1 MADSVDSTE
10 QTLSDRDKPHSEDGT
25 LRLCSDMPA
34 SCGEA
39 YLFQTLKAIKQKLQI
54 VKQVSFPDGKLLFHQ
69 WETFVSPAGNFC
81 FPGGKLLFHRRETF
95 CFIKREPLFHQKRAS
110 VLSKE
115 SLCFIEREPLFH
127 RSRASVSPKRS
138 FRSIVSTLL
147 NFSFPAFCV
156 SKDDFGKYRFCTGA
170 TPSASSLYRE
180 LPCHATDKTG
190 RTAPH
195 LSPQNASSFVNTD
208 AFQRNR
214 PVSVPFLI
222 IQ

>member
-1 MADSVDSTE
+1 MHRA
-10 QTLSDRDKPHSEDGT
+10 
-25 LRLCSDMPA
+25 LRHTSR
-34 SCGEA
+34 
-39 YLFQTLKAIKQKLQI
+39 
-54 VKQVSFPDGKLLFHQ
+54 
-69 WETFVSPAGNFC
+69 WETFVSSAGNF
-81 FPGGKLLFHRRETF
+81 
-95 CFIKREPLFHQKRAS
+95 LFHQKRAS
-110 VLSKE
+110 VSSKE

-156 SKDDFGKYRFCTGA
+156 SKDDFGKYRFCSGA

-214 PVSVPFLI
+214 PVFVPFLI

>member
-127 RSRASVSPKRS
+127 RSRASVSSKQSLCFTQKKFPFHRINA
-138 FRSIVSTLL
+138 FEFLL
-147 NFSFPAFCV
+147 SGLLC
-156 SKDDFGKYRFCTGA
+156 KQG
-170 TPSASSLYRE
+170 
-180 LPCHATDKTG
+180 
-190 RTAPH
+190 
-195 LSPQNASSFVNTD
+195 
-208 AFQRNR
+208 
-214 PVSVPFLI
+214 
-222 IQ
+222 

>member
-54 VKQVSFPDGKLLFHQ
+54 VKQVSFPDGKLLFPQ
-69 WETFVSPAGNFC
+69 QETFVSPAGNFC
-81 FPGGKLLFHRRETF
+81 FIGGKLFV
-95 CFIKREPLFHQKRAS
+95 S
-110 VLSKE
+110 SKE

-147 NFSFPAFCV
+147 NFPFPAFCV
-156 SKDDFGKYRFCTGA
+156 SKDDFGKYRFCSGA

>member
-81 FPGGKLLFHRRETF
+81 FPGG
-95 CFIKREPLFHQKRAS
+95 
-110 VLSKE
+110 
-115 SLCFIEREPLFH
+115 
-127 RSRASVSPKRS
+127 
-138 FRSIVSTLL
+138 
-147 NFSFPAFCV
+147 N
-156 SKDDFGKYRFCTGA
+156 Y
-170 TPSASSLYRE
+170 
-180 LPCHATDKTG
+180 
-190 RTAPH
+190 
-195 LSPQNASSFVNTD
+195 
-208 AFQRNR
+208 QRKGH
-214 PVSVPFLI
+214 
-222 IQ
+222 